1 MNELLSGV
9 ELIVLI
15 YLHQNNTEL
24 AFNRAIFVLV
34 LFWFRVFISVA
45 NFL

>member
-15 YLHQNNTEL
+15 YLHQNNNWLSTEL
-24 AFNRAIFVLV
+24 FLS
-34 LFWFRVFISVA
+34 WFCFGLGFS
-45 NFL
+45 